1 MEKEVLRWLAV
12 ADRYKRMYLDKQ
24 LGPLGINSSQHMYV
38 LKVCAEPGITQDQFL
53 QSFYVH
59 PSNVTRAVAALEKG
73 GFLRREACEE
83 DKRKWR
89 LYPTDHSRNL
99 YPEIVRICRET
110 EDILQ
115 EGFSGEERKLF
126 RTLLKRAGKNMLDCV
141 SLQGGRPEEIIR
153 EKGKV

>member
-24 LGPLGINSSQHMYV
+24 LAPLGINSSQHMYV

-99 YPEIVRICRET
+99 
-110 EDILQ
+110 
-115 EGFSGEERKLF
+115 
-126 RTLLKRAGKNMLDCV
+126 
-141 SLQGGRPEEIIR
+141 
-153 EKGKV
+153 

>member
-24 LGPLGINSSQHMYV
+24 LAPLGINSSQHMYV

-73 GFLRREACEE
+73 GFLRRETCEA
-83 DKRKWR
+83 RLRTGRVRQQWR
-89 LYPTDHSRNL
+89 QIRYCNRLPSR
-99 YPEIVRICRET
+99 PC
-110 EDILQ
+110 
-115 EGFSGEERKLF
+115 F
-126 RTLLKRAGKNMLDCV
+126 LKVTSASPCCQPRPIS
-141 SLQGGRPEEIIR
+141 SLPQYWHR
-153 EKGKV
+153 